1 MSRERAL
8 TVPEEAG
15 APTAATHAPLTRS
28 EVEPVVVVE
37 TWALLGTVM
46 LGVVPPVS
54 WTVTAVPLTAVT
66 TPRTLSKSEANPP
79 GVPRGW
85 KVKSGRPPSPPG
97 WPPANDPVAQAPLT
111 AGETVT
117 RAAVIVPVASA
128 LPVGVMQLPTAM
140 SAAPPMVVTLIGVE
154 LVKSTVTSPLEV
166 LSTRLEPLRLTRL
179 PSVRSPLRNPP
190 YPAGAPLL
198 VVPQAASNKPSPP
211 RAAIPNGRARAREA
225 ASPRPAV
232 PICVASNSL
241 TPPETST
248 GPPDLGGGAGRDV
261 RPAPP
266 RGEVGDR

>member
-1 MSRERAL
+1 M
-8 TVPEEAG
+8 
-15 APTAATHAPLTRS
+15 
-28 EVEPVVVVE
+28 
-37 TWALLGTVM
+37 
-46 LGVVPPVS
+46 
-54 WTVTAVPLTAVT
+54 
-66 TPRTLSKSEANPP
+66 
-79 GVPRGW
+79 
-85 KVKSGRPPSPPG
+85 
-97 WPPANDPVAQAPLT
+97 T

-128 LPVGVMQLPTAM
+128 LPVAVMQLPTVM
-140 SAAPPMVVTLIGVE
+140 SETLPVPVSLIGVE

-198 VVPQAASNKPSPP
+198 VVPQAASSKPSTP
-211 RAAIPNGRARAREA
+211 RAAIPNGCARAQAA

-241 TPPETST
+241 TTPETST
-248 GPPDLGGGAGRDV
+248 GPPDFGGGAGRDV